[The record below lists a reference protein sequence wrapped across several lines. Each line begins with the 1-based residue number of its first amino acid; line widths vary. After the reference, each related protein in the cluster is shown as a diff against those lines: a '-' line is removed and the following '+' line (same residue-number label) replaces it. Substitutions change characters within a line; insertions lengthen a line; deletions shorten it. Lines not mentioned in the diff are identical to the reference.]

1 MSTSNP
7 AKNLQE
13 DWKKYLATPLPTQ
26 AAWKEFNAFHAWL
39 RSINGVENLTLEHYT
54 NLKKRSDGQGY
65 FTNWLERETEQ
76 CGKFR
81 TASSYAY
88 GIYRTNVDGEE
99 AKYLTMEQR
108 SGKKERLHLS
118 KLDAEKYFES
128 EVKPMLLQ
136 LMKFEDLGDEA
147 KAFEINYSRKI
158 AYMFNPGRLIPIYK
172 RDVISAIAKEIGIS
186 DIDSD
191 SYKATEHIL
200 NELKK
205 KGWAGLDN
213 KFDAA
218 NSNQEYVFDITQKL
232 MSFLW
237 ERFGKSFPLPSKN
250 IIFHGA
256 PGTGKTYS
264 VIEGIKQ
271 QIKREKNDDTE
282 VFDFAQFHPSYTYE
296 DFIEGLK
303 PEVKDGGI
311 NLKLQPGKFKQLCKK
326 AMSNLLANDGDLEK
340 AKKYYFIADEIN
352 RAELSRVLGEVL
364 VCLEESKR
372 LRVIVEK
379 DKKERKIDGLKLKT
393 QYAHLDNEKDAVL
406 TENGIHYF
414 GVPENVYF
422 IGTMNDIDRSVDSF
436 DFALRRR
443 FVWKQ
448 MDCDYQVL
456 ADELGNKEFYEK
468 YIDGCKALN
477 KLIEENAGWGLGSSY
492 QIGHAY
498 FLAIDN
504 RISKRAAEKLFNEKL
519 RPLLREYLRSEVPSE
534 KEREDR
540 LKTAQTLFLAPFSA
554 AKSE

>member
-7 AKNLQE
+7 ANSLQE
-13 DWKKYLATPLPTQ
+13 DWKNYLAKQRTTQ
-26 AAWKEFNAFHAWL
+26 AAWKEFNAFHVWL
-39 RSINGVENLTLEHYT
+39 RGINGVENLCLDDYT
-54 NLKKRSDGQGY
+54 NLKRRNDVKY
-65 FTNWLERETEQ
+65 FTNWLERETEN

-88 GIYRTNVDGEE
+88 GIYRANVEGED

-108 SGKKERLHLS
+108 SGKKEKLHLP
-118 KLDAEKYFES
+118 KLEAEKFFEAK
-128 EVKPMLLQ
+128 VKPMLLQ
-136 LMKFEDLGDEA
+136 LMKFEDLGDEV
-147 KAFEINYSRKI
+147 KTFEINYSRKI

-172 RDVISAIAKEIGIS
+172 GNVIDAIAKEIGIS
-186 DIDSD
+186 DIDTD
-191 SYKATEHIL
+191 NYKATEHLL

-205 KGWAGLDN
+205 QGWAGLDN

-232 MSFLW
+232 MAFLW
-237 ERFGKSFPLPSKN
+237 DKFGKSFPLPSKN

-264 VIEGIKQ
+264 VLEGIKQ
-271 QIKREKNDDTE
+271 QIMRDKNDETE
-282 VFDFAQFHPSYTYE
+282 VLEFAQFHPSYTYE

-311 NLKLQPGKFKQLCKK
+311 NLKLQSGKFKQLCKK
-326 AMSNLLANDGDLEK
+326 AMENLLASVGESTTVR
-340 AKKYYFIADEIN
+340 KKYYFIADELN

-372 LRVIVEK
+372 LRVT
-379 DKKERKIDGLKLKT
+379 KEGNIDGLKLKT
-393 QYAHLDNEKDAVL
+393 QYAHLDNEMDAVL
-406 TENGIHYF
+406 SENGAYYF

-443 FVWKQ
+443 FVWIQ

-456 ADELGNKEFYEK
+456 ADELDNSEK
-468 YIDGCKALN
+468 YIEGCKALN
-477 KLIEENAGWGLGSSY
+477 KLIVENTGWGLGSPY

-498 FLAIDN
+498 FLAIDDRVN
-504 RISKRAAEKLFNEKL
+504 KPAAEKLFNEKL

-534 KEREDR
+534 KDREDR
-540 LKTAQTLFLAPFSA
+540 LKTALKEFLAPFA
-554 AKSE
+554 TAKNE